1 MVCVRVFSAYIKV
14 HGLVH
19 LAARLRCL
27 CRETRDFFFFD
38 FFLESSD
45 LVERGNWKKT
55 KFWKAF
61 RWFCTIPPFQE
72 DYSRFPFFCHRGA
85 MQRLIQGFMRQMYV
99 TKHEKR
105 MYLVGLVQ
113 PSLNWTAK
121 RLVFFRFDKTEQSKG
136 TGVSSDHS
144 SVSCAQRNR
153 HASQNDDYEYY

>member
-1 MVCVRVFSAYIKV
+1 VRVFSAYIKV

-72 DYSRFPFFCHRGA
+72 DYSRFHIFLSTRCYAAFDPGVHAADVRDEAREAHVPCGVGSALVELDREASRFFP
-85 MQRLIQGFMRQMYV
+85 L
-99 TKHEKR
+99 
-105 MYLVGLVQ
+105 
-113 PSLNWTAK
+113 
-121 RLVFFRFDKTEQSKG
+121 
-136 TGVSSDHS
+136 
-144 SVSCAQRNR
+144 
-153 HASQNDDYEYY
+153 